1 MAFGF
6 TPKYVELIS
15 LDGLTPQ
22 QFLALC
28 METAD
33 RMQWS
38 VSYKSNAGFV
48 AYTGKTLFRFSFKV
62 TIIIE
67 EGLAT
72 LTSESTGTEMYD
84 MGRNKKT
91 LLAFIDSMNS
101 VKAINT
107 PAMLDARYAELSPTL
122 PPPEEDV
129 LINPAPGGKF
139 GGMLS
144 IFIPRGGYFI
154 TPVIININIAVFILM
169 IVSGV
174 SIMAPGTTSLV
185 AWGANYT
192 PLTLGGQWWRLIT
205 NTFVHIGILHL
216 LFNMY
221 AFMFIGMLLEPLLGK
236 LKFALAYLFTGILAS
251 LCSLW
256 WHDITISAGASGA
269 IFGMYGVFLAMLTT
283 NFIEKNRRKAL
294 LTSIGLFVVYNLA
307 YGTKG
312 NIDNAAHIGGLLS
325 GIGIGYLYYFAL
337 RKSAA
342 VKLNYGIVALV
353 TLVCITASA
362 AIYKK
367 IPNDIV
373 KYQAKMKSFSE
384 HEQSALAFFKLR
396 YDATK
401 EDSLTALTKTGIAN
415 WQEDIK
421 IIHEINQLHIPARLK
436 DQAGVL
442 TNYCNYRIATYELL
456 YKRTRE
462 NSEQYDD
469 SINYYSRQIG
479 QILNSLNNP
488 NEAK

>member
-1 MAFGF
+1 
-6 TPKYVELIS
+6 
-15 LDGLTPQ
+15 
-22 QFLALC
+22 
-28 METAD
+28 
-33 RMQWS
+33 
-38 VSYKSNAGFV
+38 
-48 AYTGKTLFRFSFKV
+48 
-62 TIIIE
+62 
-67 EGLAT
+67 
-72 LTSESTGTEMYD
+72 
-84 MGRNKKT
+84 
-91 LLAFIDSMNS
+91 
-101 VKAINT
+101 
-107 PAMLDARYAELSPTL
+107 
-122 PPPEEDV
+122 
-129 LINPAPGGKF
+129 
-139 GGMLS
+139 
-144 IFIPRGGYFI
+144 
-154 TPVIININIAVFILM
+154 
-169 IVSGV
+169 
-174 SIMAPGTTSLV
+174 MAPGTTSLV

-294 LTSIGLFVVYNLA
+294 LTSIGIFVVYNLA

-353 TLVCITASA
+353 TVVCITASA

>member
-6 TPKYVELIS
+6 TPKDVELIS

-28 METAD
+28 AETAE
-33 RMQWS
+33 RMQWNI
-38 VSYKSNAGFV
+38 VYKSNAGLV

-72 LTSESTGTEMYD
+72 LTSESTGSEMYD

-122 PPPEEDV
+122 PPPNEDV
-129 LINPAPGGKF
+129 LMNPPPSGKF
-139 GGMLS
+139 GGVLS
-144 IFIPRGGYFI
+144 IFTPRVGYFI
-154 TPVIININIAVFILM
+154 TPVIININLAVFLLM
-169 IVSGV
+169 VVSGV
-174 SIMAPGTTSLV
+174 SIMQPGTTSLI

-205 NTFVHIGILHL
+205 NTFVHVGLLHL

-236 LKFALAYLFTGILAS
+236 VKFAVAYGLTGILAS

-256 WHDITISAGASGA
+256 WHDITVSAGASGA

-283 NFIEKNRRKAL
+283 NFIEKSRRKPL
-294 LTSIGLFVVYNLA
+294 LTSIGIFVVYNLA

-325 GIGIGYLYYFAL
+325 GIGIGYFYLIAL
-337 RKSAA
+337 RKPAA
-342 VKLNYGIVALV
+342 AKLNYGILALV
-353 TLVCITASA
+353 IALCLTASV

-373 KYQAKMKSFSE
+373 TYEAKMKSFSE
-384 HEQSALAFFKLR
+384 HEHQALAFFKLR

-401 EDSLTALTKTGIAN
+401 EDSLAALTKTGIAN

-421 IIHEINQLHIPARLK
+421 IIHDINQLHIPARLR
-436 DQAGVL
+436 DQATVL
-442 TNYCNYRIATYELL
+442 ANYCNYRLATYELL
-456 YKRTRE
+456 YKRTSE
-462 NSEQYDD
+462 NTEQYDD
-469 SINYYSRQIG
+469 SINYYNRQIG

-488 NEAK
+488 KEAK